1 MPDPPTEEL
10 WIREK
15 SVESVEL
22 AFKVQNI
29 LFSGRSQY
37 QQVEVIQTVDHGRML
52 VLDGSVMFTERDE
65 FIYHEMI
72 AHVPLFVH
80 PEPKNVLVVGGGDG
94 GTVREILKHRSVE
107 RVVMVEIDPM
117 VVEAC
122 RKHIPSV
129 SSALDDP
136 RLELCIEDAVR
147 YVAASKDTFDI
158 AIVDSTD
165 PVGPGVELFGRDFY
179 RNAARLLGTEGL
191 LVTQAESSFYDRDT
205 QVQML
210 MHQRPFFKRLHLYL
224 YSTLSYPGGLYAFG
238 FASCGPHPLQDLD
251 PSRRPGMEGSLQYYT
266 PAIHRAAFALP
277 VFLESAL
284 EGFLDP
290 LK

>member
-179 RNAARLLGTEGL
+179 RNAARLLGTEACWSPRPSLPFMIGTL
-191 LVTQAESSFYDRDT
+191 RSRCSCTSARSSNGCIFIFTVHSPTRAGC
-205 QVQML
+205 
-210 MHQRPFFKRLHLYL
+210 
-224 YSTLSYPGGLYAFG
+224 TLSVSPVAAPTLSKTLIQVADPAWKALCSITPRRFT
-238 FASCGPHPLQDLD
+238 GPHLHC
-251 PSRRPGMEGSLQYYT
+251 RCFWSL
-266 PAIHRAAFALP
+266 PWKVSSIP
-277 VFLESAL
+277 
-284 EGFLDP
+284 
-290 LK
+290 